1 MKCTKEDTEKKLK
14 SILQGE
20 FLVSFFN
27 ACTFENNKKQLYYDD
42 EYDDDGERL
51 TIEWDKKKND
61 LPKRKFCETKLN
73 KSFLDF

>member
-1 MKCTKEDTEKKLK
+1 MTHVVVIKLNVLRNMKYTKVDTEKKLK

-27 ACTFENNKKQLYYDD
+27 ACTFENNKTQLYYDD

-51 TIEWDKKKND
+51 TIE
-61 LPKRKFCETKLN
+61 
-73 KSFLDF
+73 